1 MALKANKH
9 TIVSYIPFATDKPT
23 PNTMASNTQTPP
35 QPSAS
40 NNSPTSPSLIY
51 VLGAPGAGKGTLCTL
66 LAKTYKNI
74 HHISLGDHLRSLLSP
89 ATLLTASP
97 ETFGGL
103 DYADFSARMQRRE
116 LLPATNIV
124 AITRKAIENLVES
137 IPSDKR
143 RIKQI
148 ILIDGFPR
156 SPESA
161 QLADLTLGRPDKVLF
176 FGCPREIAQERFLKR
191 RRSVDDELE
200 VFKTRCDE
208 FERLN
213 GEILGLYGD
222 AVFRVGTEKGVQETW
237 GTLRGI
243 VGGIFEGMELV
254 EV

>member
-1 MALKANKH
+1 MALKANKS

-23 PNTMASNTQTPP
+23 PNTMVSNTQTPP
-35 QPSAS
+35 QPSTS
-40 NNSPTSPSLIY
+40 SKSPTSSSLIY

-89 ATLLTASP
+89 APLFTASP

-124 AITRKAIENLVES
+124 AITRKAIENLVGS
-137 IPSDKR
+137 TPSGADET
-143 RIKQI
+143 KQI

-161 QLADLTLGRPDKVLF
+161 QLADITLGRPDRVLF
-176 FGCPREIAQERFLKR
+176 FDCPREIAQERFLKR
-191 RRSVDDELE
+191 RRSVDDGLQ
-200 VFKTRCDE
+200 VFETRCDE

-222 AVFRVGTEKGVQETW
+222 AVVRVGTEKGVEETW
-237 GTLRGI
+237 EMLRGD
-243 VGGIFEGMELV
+243 VGWSFEGVELV